1 MTVLPFE
8 IRIDTS
14 VAAAHELNSKK
25 ATATLGKSNVNLIA
39 VTGNYRRDR
48 GTIKAS
54 VDAAPP
60 LCLWGSVATVQ
71 GGEEDDIKALRSYR
85 TALRKLGLQRD
96 TQTFDRI
103 LAGDYTFAG
112 TGDVLID
119 KEQWVAGVDY
129 AEIRTTSAMADDL
142 RIRVY
147 GDAAVVTGRAV
158 YRGRSEN
165 RGVRSPLQ
173 IHRDQN
179 QFVWTS

>member
-1 MTVLPFE
+1 MIL
-8 IRIDTS
+8 
-14 VAAAHELNSKK
+14 
-25 ATATLGKSNVNLIA
+25 
-39 VTGNYRRDR
+39 RRC
-48 GTIKAS
+48 A
-54 VDAAPP
+54 
-60 LCLWGSVATVQ
+60 
-71 GGEEDDIKALRSYR
+71 SYR

-129 AEIRTTSAMADDL
+129 PGIRTTSAIVDDL

-147 GDAAVVTGRAV
+147 GDAAVITGPGCLPGPVLKKR
-158 YRGRSEN
+158 R
-165 RGVRSPLQ
+165 VRSPLQ